1 MKKQPLGKQIF
12 SLFLALALVLGMV
25 GAIPLTAK
33 ADEAAA
39 ETKVLADELIGYNRI
54 TASDFESKSNE

>member
-1 MKKQPLGKQIF
+1 MKKQNLGKQIF
-12 SLFLALALVLGMV
+12 SLFLALTLVLGMV

-39 ETKVLADELIGYNRI
+39 EKEKPCIAVRHTGSLCG
-54 TASDFESKSNE
+54 